1 MTIIGGFSL
10 AAFDALI
17 GMLLYLYEQYK
28 DNPNTQSYIILV
40 TCICIMGFMFTFGMT
55 LGSSVWP
62 YISFLMPAS
71 GQTVALVVNWILAG
85 CSIVAFSFVTS
96 AMVSPW
102 VMVFIYMTCTFI
114 FTIIFAAT
122 SINIKGLSVR
132 KVQMQLQ

>member
-17 GMLLYLYEQYK
+17 GMLLYLYEQNNGNK
-28 DNPNTQSYIILV
+28 SSQDYIILI

-62 YISFLMPAS
+62 YIGFLMPSSGVTAAS
-71 GQTVALVVNWILAG
+71 VINWILAG
-85 CSIVAFSFVTS
+85 CSIVAFSFVTNS
-96 AMVSPW
+96 MISPY
-102 VMVFIYMTCTFI
+102 VMVFIYMGCTFV

-122 SINIKGLSVR
+122 SVNIKGLSVR